1 MRQAV
6 VLGVFALLC
15 ASLATG
21 PALLAVEAPAK
32 AGPATAAASDPEALA
47 FRKVCGGCHSV
58 SMFDSEPRGRAEWM
72 ETLKVMFERGAGGTD
87 EEIDDVVRYLDANL
101 TKLNVNAA
109 DADEIG
115 SVLDVPDVVSAA
127 IVARRKELGRFKS
140 LAEIA
145 AVPGVDARR
154 LEHRRPRIS
163 F

>member
-1 MRQAV
+1 MLDDLVQLSRLGRQDMLRRPVDFNTLVEDV
-6 VLGVFALLC
+6 V
-15 ASLATG
+15 S
-21 PALLAVEAPAK
+21 
-32 AGPATAAASDPEALA
+32 
-47 FRKVCGGCHSV
+47 RIQ
-58 SMFDSEPRGRAEWM
+58 SESEDRVIDWVIEPL
-72 ETLKVMFERGAGGTD
+72 TSIP
-87 EEIDDVVRYLDANL
+87 EIDDVVRYLDANL

>member
-6 VLGVFALLC
+6 AFGALALLC

-21 PALLAVEAPAK
+21 PALLAVEPPVK
-32 AGPATAAASDPEALA
+32 AETSTGSDPEAVA

-58 SMFDSEPRGRAEWM
+58 GMFDSEPRARADWM
-72 ETLKVMFERGAGGTD
+72 ETLRVMFQRGAAGTD

-101 TKLNVNAA
+101 TKLNVNTA

-127 IVARRKELGRFKS
+127 IVARRKELGRFRS